1 MKCLILN
8 EKTEVHYEAGWIGKT
23 GIVRTAYL

>member
-8 EKTEVHYEAGWIGKT
+8 EKTKVHYEIGWTGKT
-23 GIVRTAYL
+23 GIVRTVYL